1 MNTRSFLTGGLIAGI
16 VYFLLTSLVFGLILA
31 DTMRGYINESVI
43 RKDEDIILWSL
54 MLGNLCYGFLLSYIF
69 HQTGINSARRGSAAG
84 ATIGLITSLTFDLN
98 FFGTSTMY
106 KDLTIVAFNASAFL
120 VISAI
125 TGMVLGYWMGRK
137 SIPA

>member
-1 MNTRSFLTGGLIAGI
+1 MSAKSFLTGGLIAGV
-16 VYFLLTSLVFGLILA
+16 VYFLLGSLVFGLILA
-31 DTMRGYINESVI
+31 DTMRGYMNESVI
-43 RKDEDIILWSL
+43 RKNEDIILWSL

-69 HQTGINSARRGSAAG
+69 HQTGIHTARRGSAAG

-106 KDLTIVAFNASAFL
+106 KDLVIVAFNASAFL

-125 TGMVLGYWMGRK
+125 TGMALGYWMSK
-137 SIPA
+137 KIVQV